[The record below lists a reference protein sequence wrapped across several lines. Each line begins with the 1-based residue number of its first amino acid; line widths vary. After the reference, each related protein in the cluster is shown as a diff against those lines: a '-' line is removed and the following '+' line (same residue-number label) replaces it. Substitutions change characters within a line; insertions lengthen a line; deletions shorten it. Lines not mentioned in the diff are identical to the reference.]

1 MADTT
6 ATDPKEH
13 PVSPGGSEAEA
24 RGDYGEAPTGASA
37 GSAEGSEKADERAAD
52 GSGADSSGGMLQNV
66 QPHVDWARREVTE
79 RSAYLADEARRR
91 PWQSGAFALAIW
103 CLICA
108 LVAVSGSWIE
118 LHAETIFGVISGH
131 TDLSNVWTC
140 MRRDRT
146 TLFAGYDC
154 DVFSFV
160 DAPRALDDLGAATGA
175 AVAFCAIGFLCC
187 LAAASVT
194 LLQRLDRVSVL
205 GSLASTIGSR
215 TGAIVLHAVAA
226 LCFMIAFAAFSG
238 GANQV
243 LADPVKARL
252 LARGATPS
260 STWYG
265 AGFAFAIIAWLS
277 HVGCAVVLYMVP
289 ESEFQGA
296 APRAP
301 AVGTSA
307 AASAPAGTSTAEPDE
322 ETAAGDYARPL
333 TAAEDDAGRTDKDMP
348 RSDADPA
355 ADHTEADDID
365 VAV

>member
-6 ATDPKEH
+6 AADPKEH
-13 PVSPGGSEAEA
+13 PASPGGSEAEA

-37 GSAEGSEKADERAAD
+37 GSEERSEKVGDMGGDDA
-52 GSGADSSGGMLQNV
+52 GASSSGGVMQSV

-103 CLICA
+103 CLLCA

-118 LHAETIFGVISGH
+118 LHVETSVGDISGH
-131 TDLSNVWTC
+131 TDLSNIWTC
-140 MRRDRT
+140 VRRDRT
-146 TLFAGYDC
+146 TYFAGYDC
-154 DVFSFV
+154 AIYSFV

-187 LAAASVT
+187 LSAAAVT
-194 LLQRLDRVSVL
+194 LLQRLDRVNFL
-205 GSLASTIGSR
+205 GALAGSLGSR

-226 LCFMIAFAAFSG
+226 LCFLVAFAAFSG

-252 LARGATPS
+252 LARGFAPTA
-260 STWYG
+260 TWYG

-277 HVGCAVVLYMVP
+277 HVACAVVLYMVP
-289 ESEFQGA
+289 ESEFQGD

-307 AASAPAGTSTAEPDE
+307 AAAPAGTSVAEPDE
-322 ETAAGDYARPL
+322 ESAAGDYSHPL
-333 TAAEDDAGRTDKDMP
+333 TTADDDEHHSDHEKD

-355 ADHTEADDID
+355 AARTEADDID